1 MGYYTKFRLIA
12 SNDHSDCKQARDLAQ
27 AALITME
34 SAGVEIGYGYDFL
47 KDLLDDDNDA
57 KWYEHEQNM
66 REWSARAP
74 DVLFTLEGEGEEA
87 GDVWKKYFK
96 DGKMQICR
104 AVLTFEPYDP
114 AKLK

>member
-1 MGYYTKFRLIA
+1 MGYYTKFRLITSSA
-12 SNDHSDCKQARDLAQ
+12 NLAQ
-27 AALITME
+27 DALTAME
-34 SAGVEIGYGYDFL
+34 STGVVIGYGYDFL
-47 KDLLDDDNDA
+47 KDLLEDDSNTDDV

-74 DVLFTLEGEGEEA
+74 GVLFTLEGEGEEA
-87 GDVWKKYFK
+87 GDLWKKYFK

-104 AVLTFEPYDP
+104 AILTFEPYDP